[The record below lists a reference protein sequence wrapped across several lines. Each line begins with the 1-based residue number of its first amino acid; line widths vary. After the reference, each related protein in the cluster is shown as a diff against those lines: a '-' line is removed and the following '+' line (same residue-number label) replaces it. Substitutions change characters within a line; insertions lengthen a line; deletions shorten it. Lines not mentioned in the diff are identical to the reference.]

1 MKLEIEMLQPL
12 QVGEHDQNRPPLLQL
27 LQHLVLEHIE
37 VILHFPLELP
47 SHRLPSHHLGL
58 LRVAASPGVERLL
71 AERAWEERAPLE
83 EVLLEQRVLLLR
95 ETVERPRHSERK
107 GIEARDLRV
116 GQRAADRKHP
126 DLARGLPRFPECG
139 GGKLPP
145 VALVEVGEGGD
156 VAVRELLGGD
166 VRPGVRVHDGAARRV
181 EGVRVLARPEAR
193 RSAGREL
200 RDAVEDPVELGLEQ
214 KGKVRELAQE
224 LFREHVL
231 AQHSHALLRLAQA
244 AAALPHV
251 QEQVV
256 PSNGAPVGIM
266 QELTREIWLAV
277 ERIAEEHVYFVKEK
291 DLAPNRC
298 WSRRAHDEVLDSRN
312 KAVQCVVSAAG
323 RGGIPAQELD
333 ELFADVGHIGPA
345 LQYAAR
351 QAVKVG
357 VGNKMLDP
365 EKLEELLEFLVVA
378 LREVAAVAH
387 DID

>member
-145 VALVEVGEGGD
+145 VALVEVGEGCD
-156 VAVRELLGGD
+156 VAVRELFAGNA
-166 VRPGVRVHDGAARRV
+166 RPGVRVHDIAARCV
-181 EGVRVLARPEAR
+181 DGVRILFASLEVRKLRGV
-193 RSAGREL
+193 GREL
-200 RDAVEDPVELGLEQ
+200 RDAVEDPVQLGLEQ
-214 KGKVRELAQE
+214 KSKVRELDQE
-224 LFREHVL
+224 LFREGVL
-231 AQHSHALLRLAQA
+231 AQVSHAVLL
-244 AAALPHV
+244 
-251 QEQVV
+251 
-256 PSNGAPVGIM
+256 
-266 QELTREIWLAV
+266 
-277 ERIAEEHVYFVKEK
+277 
-291 DLAPNRC
+291 
-298 WSRRAHDEVLDSRN
+298 
-312 KAVQCVVSAAG
+312 
-323 RGGIPAQELD
+323 
-333 ELFADVGHIGPA
+333 
-345 LQYAAR
+345 
-351 QAVKVG
+351 
-357 VGNKMLDP
+357 
-365 EKLEELLEFLVVA
+365 
-378 LREVAAVAH
+378 
-387 DID
+387 